1 MIIALASSKGGV
13 GKTTLAINLA
23 GRFAQAGST
32 VLIDAD
38 PQRSSSHWATLQDT
52 DALVRVEPLGDKNA
66 VRQLCRQNSHII
78 FDCPPS
84 IDHPDSRL
92 AVSEADLVLIP
103 VLPSPLDLWA
113 TLAISDALVDEQVPI
128 AIVLNQV
135 ESRTRLSKDAEEIL
149 DQLQL
154 QAFNTRIHRRVAYRN
169 AILDGRTVDHI
180 GRAGREAASEIQA
193 LFHEIQS

>member
-1 MIIALASSKGGV
+1 MIIALASNKGGV

-23 GRFAQAGST
+23 GRFAQTGST

-52 DALVRVEPLGDKNA
+52 DALVRVEPLGDKSA
-66 VRQLCRQNSHII
+66 VRQLCQQHSHVI

-92 AVSEADLVLIP
+92 AVSEAEVVLIP

-113 TLAISDALVDEQVPI
+113 TLAVSDALSGNQVPI
-128 AIVLNQV
+128 GIVLNQV
-135 ESRTRLSKDAEEIL
+135 EPRTRLSKDAEEIL
-149 DQLQL
+149 GQLQL

-169 AILDGRTVDHI
+169 AILDGLTVDQI
-180 GRAGREAASEIQA
+180 GRAGREAASEIEA

>member
-1 MIIALASSKGGV
+1 MIIALASNKGGV

-23 GRFAQAGST
+23 GRFAQTGST

-52 DALVRVEPLGDKNA
+52 DALVRVEPLNNKSA
-66 VRQLCRQNSHII
+66 VRQLCQQHSHVI

-92 AVSEADLVLIP
+92 AVSEAELVLIP

-113 TLAISDALVDEQVPI
+113 TLAVSDALSGNQVPI
-128 AIVLNQV
+128 GIVLNQV
-135 ESRTRLSKDAEEIL
+135 EPRTRLSKGAEEIL

-169 AILDGRTVDHI
+169 AILDGRTVDQI
-180 GRAGREAASEIQA
+180 GRPGREATSEIEA

>member
-1 MIIALASSKGGV
+1 MIIALASNKGGV

-23 GRFAQAGST
+23 GRFAQTGST

-52 DALVRVEPLGDKNA
+52 DALVRVEPLNNKSA
-66 VRQLCRQNSHII
+66 VRQLCQQHSHVI

-92 AVSEADLVLIP
+92 AVSEAELVLIP

-113 TLAISDALVDEQVPI
+113 TLAVSDALAGNQVPI
-128 AIVLNQV
+128 GIVLNQV

-169 AILDGRTVDHI
+169 AILDGRTVDQI
-180 GRAGREAASEIQA
+180 GRPGREATSEIEA

>member
-1 MIIALASSKGGV
+1 MIIALASNKGGV

-23 GRFAQAGST
+23 GRFAQTGST

-52 DALVRVEPLGDKNA
+52 DALVRVEPLGDRNA
-66 VRQLCRQNSHII
+66 VRQLCQQHSHVI

-92 AVSEADLVLIP
+92 AVSEADLILIP

-113 TLAISDALVDEQVPI
+113 TLAVSDVLAGDQVPI
-128 AIVLNQV
+128 GVVLNQV
-135 ESRTRLSKDAEEIL
+135 EPRTRLSKDAEEIL

>member
-1 MIIALASSKGGV
+1 MIIALASNKGGV

-23 GRFAQAGST
+23 GRFAQTGST

-52 DALVRVEPLGDKNA
+52 DALVRVEPLGDKSA
-66 VRQLCRQNSHII
+66 VRQLCQQHSHVI

-92 AVSEADLVLIP
+92 AVSEAEVVLIP

-113 TLAISDALVDEQVPI
+113 TLVVSDALAGDQVPI
-128 AIVLNQV
+128 GIVLNQV

-169 AILDGRTVDHI
+169 AILDGRTVDQI
-180 GRAGREAASEIQA
+180 GRPGREATSEIEA

>member
-1 MIIALASSKGGV
+1 MIIALASNKGGV

-23 GRFAQAGST
+23 GRFAQTGST

-38 PQRSSSHWATLQDT
+38 PQRSSSHWATLQVA
-52 DALVRVEPLGDKNA
+52 DALVRVEPLSDRSA
-66 VRQLCRQNSHII
+66 VRQLCQLHPHVI

-92 AVSEADLVLIP
+92 AVSEAEVVLIP

-113 TLAISDALVDEQVPI
+113 TLVVSDALAGDQVPI
-128 AIVLNQV
+128 RIVLNQV
-135 ESRTRLSKDAEEIL
+135 ESRTRLSKAAEEIL

-169 AILDGRTVDHI
+169 AILDGLTVDQI
-180 GRAGREAASEIQA
+180 GRAGREAASEIEA

>member
-1 MIIALASSKGGV
+1 VIIALASNKGGV

-23 GRFAQAGST
+23 GRFAQTGST

-38 PQRSSSHWATLQDT
+38 PQRSSSHWATLQDA
-52 DALVRVEPLGDKNA
+52 DALVRVEPLGDKSA
-66 VRQLCRQNSHII
+66 VRQLCQKHSHVI

-92 AVSEADLVLIP
+92 AVSEAEVVLIP

-113 TLAISDALVDEQVPI
+113 TLAVSEALAGDQVPI
-128 AIVLNQV
+128 GIVLNQV
-135 ESRTRLSKDAEEIL
+135 ESRTRLSKDAEDIL

-169 AILDGRTVDHI
+169 AILDGRTVDQI
-180 GRAGREAASEIQA
+180 GRPGREAAFEIES

>member
-1 MIIALASSKGGV
+1 MIIALASNKGGV

-23 GRFAQAGST
+23 GRFAQTGST

-52 DALVRVEPLGDKNA
+52 DALVRVEPLGDKSA
-66 VRQLCRQNSHII
+66 VRQLCQQHSHVI

-92 AVSEADLVLIP
+92 AVSEAEVVLIP

-113 TLAISDALVDEQVPI
+113 TLAVSEALAGDQVPI
-128 AIVLNQV
+128 GIVLNQV
-135 ESRTRLSKDAEEIL
+135 ESRTRLSKDAEDIL

-169 AILDGRTVDHI
+169 AILDGRTVDQI
-180 GRAGREAASEIQA
+180 GRPGREATSEIEA

>member
-1 MIIALASSKGGV
+1 MIIALASNKGGV

-23 GRFAQAGST
+23 GRFAQTGST

-52 DALVRVEPLGDKNA
+52 DALVRVEPLNNKSA
-66 VRQLCRQNSHII
+66 VRQLCQQHSHVI

-92 AVSEADLVLIP
+92 AVSEAELVLIP

-113 TLAISDALVDEQVPI
+113 TLAVSDALSGNQVPI
-128 AIVLNQV
+128 GIVLNQV

-169 AILDGRTVDHI
+169 AILDGRTVDQI
-180 GRAGREAASEIQA
+180 GRPGREATSEIEA

>member
-1 MIIALASSKGGV
+1 MIIALASNKGGV

-23 GRFAQAGST
+23 GRFAQTGST

-52 DALVRVEPLGDKNA
+52 DALVRVEPLGDKSA
-66 VRQLCRQNSHII
+66 VRQLCQQHSHVI

-92 AVSEADLVLIP
+92 AVSEAEVVLIP

-113 TLAISDALVDEQVPI
+113 TLAVSDTLAGDQVPI
-128 AIVLNQV
+128 RIVLNQV

-169 AILDGRTVDHI
+169 AILDGRTVDQI
-180 GRAGREAASEIQA
+180 GRPGREATSEIEA

>member
-1 MIIALASSKGGV
+1 MES

-23 GRFAQAGST
+23 GRFAQTGST

-52 DALVRVEPLGDKNA
+52 DALVRVEPLGDKSA
-66 VRQLCRQNSHII
+66 VRQLCQQHSHVI

-92 AVSEADLVLIP
+92 AVSEAEVVLIP

-113 TLAISDALVDEQVPI
+113 TLAVSDTLAGDQVPI
-128 AIVLNQV
+128 RIVLNQV

-169 AILDGRTVDHI
+169 AILDGRTVDQI
-180 GRAGREAASEIQA
+180 GRPGREATSEIEA

>member
-1 MIIALASSKGGV
+1 MIIALASNKGGV

-23 GRFAQAGST
+23 GRFAQTGST

-38 PQRSSSHWATLQDT
+38 PQRSSSHWATLQDA
-52 DALVRVEPLGDKNA
+52 DALVRVEPLGDRSA
-66 VRQLCRQNSHII
+66 VRQLCQQHSHVI

-92 AVSEADLVLIP
+92 AVSEAEVVLIP

-113 TLAISDALVDEQVPI
+113 TLAVSDALSDDQVSI
-128 AIVLNQV
+128 GIVLNQV

-169 AILDGRTVDHI
+169 AILDGLTVDQI
-180 GRAGREAASEIQA
+180 GRAGREAASEIEA

>member
-1 MIIALASSKGGV
+1 MIIALASNKGGV

-23 GRFAQAGST
+23 GRFAQTGST

-38 PQRSSSHWATLQDT
+38 PQRSSSHWATLQDA
-52 DALVRVEPLGDKNA
+52 DALVRVEPLSDRSA
-66 VRQLCRQNSHII
+66 VRQLCQLHSHVI

-92 AVSEADLVLIP
+92 AVSEAEVVLIP

-113 TLAISDALVDEQVPI
+113 TLAVSDALSDDQVSI
-128 AIVLNQV
+128 GIVLNQV

-169 AILDGRTVDHI
+169 AILDGRTVDQI
-180 GRAGREAASEIQA
+180 GRPGREATSEIEA

>member
-1 MIIALASSKGGV
+1 MIIALASNKGGV

-23 GRFAQAGST
+23 GRFAQTGST

-52 DALVRVEPLGDKNA
+52 DALVRVEPLGDKSA
-66 VRQLCRQNSHII
+66 VRQLCQQHSHVI

-92 AVSEADLVLIP
+92 AVSEAEVVLIP

-113 TLAISDALVDEQVPI
+113 TLAVSDTLAGQQVPI
-128 AIVLNQV
+128 RIVLNQV

-169 AILDGRTVDHI
+169 AILDGLTVDQI
-180 GRAGREAASEIQA
+180 GRAGREAASEIEA

>member
-1 MIIALASSKGGV
+1 MIIALASNKGGV

-23 GRFAQAGST
+23 GRFAQTGST

-52 DALVRVEPLGDKNA
+52 DALVRVEPLGDRNA
-66 VRQLCRQNSHII
+66 VRQLCQQHSHVI

-92 AVSEADLVLIP
+92 AVSEADLILIP

-113 TLAISDALVDEQVPI
+113 TLAVSDALADEQVPI
-128 AIVLNQV
+128 AVVLNQV
-135 ESRTRLSKDAEEIL
+135 EPRTRLSKDAEEIL

>member
-1 MIIALASSKGGV
+1 MIIALASNKGGV

-23 GRFAQAGST
+23 GRFAQTGST

-38 PQRSSSHWATLQDT
+38 PQRSSSHWATLQDA
-52 DALVRVEPLGDKNA
+52 DALVRVEPLGNKSA
-66 VRQLCRQNSHII
+66 VRQLCQKHSHVI

-92 AVSEADLVLIP
+92 AVSEAEVVLIP

-113 TLAISDALVDEQVPI
+113 TLAVSEALAGDQVPI
-128 AIVLNQV
+128 GIVLNQV
-135 ESRTRLSKDAEEIL
+135 ESRTRLSKDAEDIL

-169 AILDGRTVDHI
+169 AILDGRTVDQI
-180 GRAGREAASEIQA
+180 GRPGREAAFEIES

>member
-1 MIIALASSKGGV
+1 MIIALASNKGGV

-23 GRFAQAGST
+23 GRFAQTGST

-38 PQRSSSHWATLQDT
+38 PQRSSSHWATLQDA
-52 DALVRVEPLGDKNA
+52 DALVRVEPLGDKSA
-66 VRQLCRQNSHII
+66 VRQLCQKHSHVI

-92 AVSEADLVLIP
+92 AVSEAELVLIP

-113 TLAISDALVDEQVPI
+113 TLAVSDALAGDQVPI
-128 AIVLNQV
+128 GIVLNQV

-169 AILDGRTVDHI
+169 AILDGRTVDQI
-180 GRAGREAASEIQA
+180 GRSGREAASEIEA

>member
-1 MIIALASSKGGV
+1 MIIALASNKGGV

-23 GRFAQAGST
+23 GRFAQTGST

-52 DALVRVEPLGDKNA
+52 DALVRVEPLNNKSA
-66 VRQLCRQNSHII
+66 VRQLCQQHSHVI

-92 AVSEADLVLIP
+92 AVSEAELVLIP

-113 TLAISDALVDEQVPI
+113 TLAVSDALSGNQVPI
-128 AIVLNQV
+128 GIGLNQV
-135 ESRTRLSKDAEEIL
+135 EPRTRLSKDA
-149 DQLQL
+149 
-154 QAFNTRIHRRVAYRN
+154 
-169 AILDGRTVDHI
+169 
-180 GRAGREAASEIQA
+180 
-193 LFHEIQS
+193 

>member
-1 MIIALASSKGGV
+1 MIIALASNKGGV

-23 GRFAQAGST
+23 GRFAQTGST

-52 DALVRVEPLGDKNA
+52 DALVRVEPLGDKSA
-66 VRQLCRQNSHII
+66 VRQLCQQHSHVI

-92 AVSEADLVLIP
+92 AVSEAEVVLIP

-113 TLAISDALVDEQVPI
+113 TLAVSDALADDQVSI
-128 AIVLNQV
+128 GIVLNQV

-169 AILDGRTVDHI
+169 AILDGLTVDQI
-180 GRAGREAASEIQA
+180 GRPGREAASEIEA

>member
-1 MIIALASSKGGV
+1 MIIALASNKGGV

-23 GRFAQAGST
+23 GRFAQTGST

-52 DALVRVEPLGDKNA
+52 DALVRVEPLGDRNT
-66 VRQLCRQNSHII
+66 VRQLCQQHSHVI

-92 AVSEADLVLIP
+92 AVSEADLILIP

-113 TLAISDALVDEQVPI
+113 TLAVSDALADEQVPI
-128 AIVLNQV
+128 AVVLNQV
-135 ESRTRLSKDAEEIL
+135 EPRTRLSKDAEEIL

-193 LFHEIQS
+193 LFNEIQS

>member
-1 MIIALASSKGGV
+1 MIIALASNKGGV

-23 GRFAQAGST
+23 GRFAQTGST

-52 DALVRVEPLGDKNA
+52 DALVRVEPLGDKSA
-66 VRQLCRQNSHII
+66 VRQLCQQHSHVI

-92 AVSEADLVLIP
+92 AVSEAELVLIP

-113 TLAISDALVDEQVPI
+113 TLAVSDALSGNQVPI
-128 AIVLNQV
+128 GIVLNQV
-135 ESRTRLSKDAEEIL
+135 EPRTRLSKDAEEIL

-169 AILDGRTVDHI
+169 AILDGRTVDQI
-180 GRAGREAASEIQA
+180 GRPGREATSEIEA

>member
-1 MIIALASSKGGV
+1 VIIALASNKGGV

-23 GRFAQAGST
+23 GRFAQIGST

-38 PQRSSSHWATLQDT
+38 PQRSSSHWATLQDA
-52 DALVRVEPLGDKNA
+52 DALVRVEPLGNKSA
-66 VRQLCRQNSHII
+66 VRQLCQQHSHVI

-92 AVSEADLVLIP
+92 AVSEAEVVLIP

-113 TLAISDALVDEQVPI
+113 TLAVSEALAGDQVPI
-128 AIVLNQV
+128 GIVLNQV
-135 ESRTRLSKDAEEIL
+135 ESRTRLSKDAEDIL

-169 AILDGRTVDHI
+169 AILDGRTVDQI
-180 GRAGREAASEIQA
+180 GRSGREAAFEIEA

>member
-1 MIIALASSKGGV
+1 MIIALASNKGGV

>member
-1 MIIALASSKGGV
+1 MIIALASNKGGV

-23 GRFAQAGST
+23 GRFAQTGST

-38 PQRSSSHWATLQDT
+38 PQRSSSHWATLQDA
-52 DALVRVEPLGDKNA
+52 DALVRVEPLSDRSA
-66 VRQLCRQNSHII
+66 ARQLCQLHSHVI

-92 AVSEADLVLIP
+92 AVSEAEVVLIP

-113 TLAISDALVDEQVPI
+113 TLVVSDALAGDQVPI
-128 AIVLNQV
+128 RIVLNQV

-169 AILDGRTVDHI
+169 AILDGLTVDQI
-180 GRAGREAASEIQA
+180 GRAGREAASEIEA

>member
-1 MIIALASSKGGV
+1 MIIALASNKGGV

-23 GRFAQAGST
+23 GRFAQTGST

-52 DALVRVEPLGDKNA
+52 DALVRVEPLGDKSA
-66 VRQLCRQNSHII
+66 VRQLCQQHSHVI

-92 AVSEADLVLIP
+92 AVSEAEVVLIP

-113 TLAISDALVDEQVPI
+113 TLVVSDALAGDQVPI
-128 AIVLNQV
+128 RIVLNQV

-169 AILDGRTVDHI
+169 AILDGRTVDQI
-180 GRAGREAASEIQA
+180 GRPGREATSEIEA

>member
-1 MIIALASSKGGV
+1 MIIALASNKGGV

-23 GRFAQAGST
+23 GRFAQTGST

-52 DALVRVEPLGDKNA
+52 DALVRVEPLGDRNT
-66 VRQLCRQNSHII
+66 VRQLCQQHSHVI

-84 IDHPDSRL
+84 IDHPGSRL

-113 TLAISDALVDEQVPI
+113 TLAVSDALAGEQVPI
-128 AIVLNQV
+128 AVVLNQV
-135 ESRTRLSKDAEEIL
+135 EPRTRLSKDAEEIL

>member
-1 MIIALASSKGGV
+1 MIIALASNKGGV

-23 GRFAQAGST
+23 GRFAQTGST

-38 PQRSSSHWATLQDT
+38 PQRSSCHWATLQDT
-52 DALVRVEPLGDKNA
+52 DALVRVEPLGDKDA
-66 VRQLCRQNSHII
+66 AHQLSQQHSHVI

-84 IDHPDSRL
+84 IDHPNSRL
-92 AVSEADLVLIP
+92 AVSEAELVLIP

-113 TLAISDALVDEQVPI
+113 TLAVSDALACDQVPI
-128 AIVLNQV
+128 GIVLNQV
-135 ESRTRLSKDAEEIL
+135 EPRTRLSKDAEEIL

-169 AILDGRTVDHI
+169 AILDGRTVDQI
-180 GRAGREAASEIQA
+180 GRPGREATSEIEA

>member
-1 MIIALASSKGGV
+1 MIIALASNKGGV

-23 GRFAQAGST
+23 GRFAQTGST

-52 DALVRVEPLGDKNA
+52 DALVRVEPLHNKSA
-66 VRQLCRQNSHII
+66 VRQLCQQHSHVI

-92 AVSEADLVLIP
+92 AVSEAEVVLIP

-113 TLAISDALVDEQVPI
+113 TLAVSDALSGNQVPI
-128 AIVLNQV
+128 GIVLNQV
-135 ESRTRLSKDAEEIL
+135 EPRTRLSKDAEEIL

-154 QAFNTRIHRRVAYRN
+154 QAFTTRIHRRVAYRN
-169 AILDGRTVDHI
+169 AILDGRTVDQI
-180 GRAGREAASEIQA
+180 GRPGREATSEIEA

>member
-1 MIIALASSKGGV
+1 MIIALASNKGGV

-23 GRFAQAGST
+23 GRFAQTGST

-52 DALVRVEPLGDKNA
+52 DALVRVEPLNNKSA
-66 VRQLCRQNSHII
+66 VRQLCQQHSHVI

-92 AVSEADLVLIP
+92 AVSEAELVLIP

-113 TLAISDALVDEQVPI
+113 TLAVSDALSDDQVSI
-128 AIVLNQV
+128 GIVLNQV
-135 ESRTRLSKDAEEIL
+135 EPRTRLSKDAEEIL

-169 AILDGRTVDHI
+169 AILDGRTVDQI
-180 GRAGREAASEIQA
+180 GRPGREATSEIEA

>member
-1 MIIALASSKGGV
+1 MIIALASNKGGV

-23 GRFAQAGST
+23 GRFAQTGST

-52 DALVRVEPLGDKNA
+52 DALVRVEPLNNKSA
-66 VRQLCRQNSHII
+66 VRQLCQQHSHVI

-92 AVSEADLVLIP
+92 AVSEAELVLIP

-113 TLAISDALVDEQVPI
+113 TLAVSDALSGNQVPI
-128 AIVLNQV
+128 GIVLNQV
-135 ESRTRLSKDAEEIL
+135 EPRTRLSKDAEEIL
-149 DQLQL
+149 GQLQL

-169 AILDGRTVDHI
+169 AILDGRTVDQI
-180 GRAGREAASEIQA
+180 GRPGREATSEIEA

>member
-1 MIIALASSKGGV
+1 MIIALASNKGGV

-23 GRFAQAGST
+23 GRFAQTGST

-38 PQRSSSHWATLQDT
+38 PQRSSSHWATLQDA
-52 DALVRVEPLGDKNA
+52 DALVRVEPLGNKSA
-66 VRQLCRQNSHII
+66 VRQLCQQHSHVI

-92 AVSEADLVLIP
+92 AVSEAEVVLIP

-113 TLAISDALVDEQVPI
+113 TLVVSDALAGDQVPI
-128 AIVLNQV
+128 RIVLNQV
-135 ESRTRLSKDAEEIL
+135 ESRTRLSKDAEDIL

-169 AILDGRTVDHI
+169 AILDGRTVDQI
-180 GRAGREAASEIQA
+180 GRPGREAAFEIES

>member
-1 MIIALASSKGGV
+1 MIIALASNKGGV

-23 GRFAQAGST
+23 GRFAQTGST

-38 PQRSSSHWATLQDT
+38 PQRSSSHWATLQDA
-52 DALVRVEPLGDKNA
+52 DALVRVEPLGDKSA
-66 VRQLCRQNSHII
+66 VRQLCQKHSHVI

-92 AVSEADLVLIP
+92 AVSEAEVVLIP

-113 TLAISDALVDEQVPI
+113 TLAVSEALAGDQVPI
-128 AIVLNQV
+128 GIVLNQV
-135 ESRTRLSKDAEEIL
+135 ESRTRLSKDAEDIL

-169 AILDGRTVDHI
+169 AILDGRTVDQI
-180 GRAGREAASEIQA
+180 GRPGREAAFEIES

>member
-1 MIIALASSKGGV
+1 MIIALASNKGGV

-23 GRFAQAGST
+23 GRFAQTGST

-52 DALVRVEPLGDKNA
+52 DALVRVEPLGDRNT
-66 VRQLCRQNSHII
+66 VRQLCQQHSHVI

-92 AVSEADLVLIP
+92 AVSEADLILIP

-113 TLAISDALVDEQVPI
+113 TLAVSDALADEQVPI
-128 AIVLNQV
+128 AVVLNQV
-135 ESRTRLSKDAEEIL
+135 EPRTRLSKDAEEIL

>member
-1 MIIALASSKGGV
+1 MIIALASNKGGV

-23 GRFAQAGST
+23 GQFAQTGST

-52 DALVRVEPLGDKNA
+52 DALVRVEPLGDRNT
-66 VRQLCRQNSHII
+66 VRQLGQQHSHVI

-92 AVSEADLVLIP
+92 AVSEADLILIP

-113 TLAISDALVDEQVPI
+113 TLAVSDALADEQVPI
-128 AIVLNQV
+128 AVVLNQV
-135 ESRTRLSKDAEEIL
+135 EPRTRLSKDAEEIL

>member
-1 MIIALASSKGGV
+1 MIIALASNKGGV

-23 GRFAQAGST
+23 GRFAQTGST

-52 DALVRVEPLGDKNA
+52 DALVRVEPLNNKSA
-66 VRQLCRQNSHII
+66 VRQLCQQHSHVI

-92 AVSEADLVLIP
+92 AVSEAELVLIP

-113 TLAISDALVDEQVPI
+113 TLAVSDALSGNQVPI
-128 AIVLNQV
+128 GIVLNQV
-135 ESRTRLSKDAEEIL
+135 ESRTRLSKDAGEIL

-169 AILDGRTVDHI
+169 AILDGRTVDQI
-180 GRAGREAASEIQA
+180 GRPGREATSEIEA